1 MKKLLLFTCLILLS
15 CGSRKVNIE
24 KLTVKKDS
32 TATVEVKVIAV
43 ETKQKTDS
51 TNVSTTIDDNEITVT
66 PIDTCKE
73 IVVDG
78 KIYKNVILKIK
89 KIKTNSLYTNKK
101 KESETKR
108 IDSAAKSIV
117 IKKEDID
124 GKSKV
129 IDKKESITG
138 NIVVYSLLLLLIIAI
153 VIFVRK
159 VYKAYTV

>member
-1 MKKLLLFTCLILLS
+1 MKKLLLFTCLILIS

-32 TATVEVKVIAV
+32 TATVEIKAITEIKRDIV
-43 ETKQKTDS
+43 DS
-51 TNVSTTIDDNEITVT
+51 TNIKTDIIHDEVT
-66 PIDTCKE
+66 MQPIDTCKE
-73 IVVDG
+73 MIIEG
-78 KIYKNVILKIK
+78 KHYKNVILKIK

-108 IDSAAKSIV
+108 IDSTAKSIV
-117 IKKEDID
+117 IKKEGID

>member
-1 MKKLLLFTCLILLS
+1 MKKLILLFLIVLTS
-15 CGSRKVNIE
+15 CASRQVQVDKIDI
-24 KLTVKKDS
+24 KKDS
-32 TATVEVKVIAV
+32 VV
-43 ETKQKTDS
+43 ETKVIVTTIENKIKTDS
-51 TNVSTTIDDNEITVT
+51 TNIVTTIDDSEITIT
-66 PIDTCKE
+66 PIDTYKE
-73 IVVDG
+73 IIVEG
-78 KIYKNVILKIK
+78 KVYKNVVLKIK
-89 KIKTNSLYTNKK
+89 KNKANTLYTNNK
-101 KESETKR
+101 KESETKH
-108 IDSAAKSIV
+108 IDSTAKSIV